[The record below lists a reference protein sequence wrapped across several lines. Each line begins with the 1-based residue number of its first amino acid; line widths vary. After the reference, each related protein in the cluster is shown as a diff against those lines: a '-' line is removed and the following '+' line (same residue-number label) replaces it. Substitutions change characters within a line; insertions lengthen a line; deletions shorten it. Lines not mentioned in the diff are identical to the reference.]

1 MSKCALYTVPVPS
14 VMVRIGGRSEG
25 IILVDDTIVIF
36 CDIELIGVLRGSDV
50 AMDVSWFNGST
61 KLANSTSVIIQGL
74 TGDAINVQSIVIL
87 GPVQLSDVGT
97 YECRVTLTPLLGL
110 ASPATTSGF
119 INLPV
124 KSSTTELKCK
134 SPQSE
139 LASYGMVI
147 SDDVCAFH
155 CNGFLAIVYNEK
167 GYIHIHFRLCPH

>member
-1 MSKCALYTVPVPS
+1 MFLFYTVPAPS
-14 VMVRIGGRSEG
+14 VMLRIGGR

-61 KLANSTSVIIQGL
+61 KLANSTRVIIQGL
-74 TGDAINVQSIVIL
+74 TGDATDVQSLVIL

-110 ASPATTSGF
+110 SSSATTSGF

-124 KSSTTELKCK
+124 KSSTTEDKCK

-147 SDDVCAFH
+147 S
-155 CNGFLAIVYNEK
+155 
-167 GYIHIHFRLCPH
+167 